1 MGVMEVSNGS
11 SATIVMTEGSSLY
24 TFSKDC
30 IKIIVDFLMFLV
42 NKDFF
47 VNNLTSSIKSFGKDI
62 QVNSVY

>member
-24 TFSKDC
+24 TFNKDC
-30 IKIIVDFLMFLV
+30 IKIIVDFRIFL
-42 NKDFF
+42 

-62 QVNSVY
+62 EVNSVY

>member
-24 TFSKDC
+24 TFSKYC
-30 IKIIVDFLMFLV
+30 IKIIVDFRMFLV

-47 VNNLTSSIKSFGKDI
+47 VNNLTLSIKSFGKDI